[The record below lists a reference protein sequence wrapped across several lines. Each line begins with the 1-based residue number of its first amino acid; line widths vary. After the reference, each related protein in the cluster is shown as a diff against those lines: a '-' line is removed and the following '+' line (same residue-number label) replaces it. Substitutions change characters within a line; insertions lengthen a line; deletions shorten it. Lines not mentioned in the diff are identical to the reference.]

1 MTNLDGGNVKILIE
15 ADGRGVSGRDTVQNH
30 LYVFQICLKQL
41 RLQKHK
47 DDVYL
52 TVAQKLQKPE
62 KCLQTS
68 CSELMTLAFS
78 GENRS
83 SMA

>member
-1 MTNLDGGNVKILIE
+1 MEILVE
-15 ADGRGVSGRDTVQNH
+15 ADGRGVSGRDAVQNH

-47 DDVYL
+47 DGVYIIG
-52 TVAQKLQKPE
+52 AQMLQKSE

-78 GENRS
+78 EENRS

>member
-1 MTNLDGGNVKILIE
+1 MKILIE

-52 TVAQKLQKPE
+52 IVAQMPQKPL

>member
-1 MTNLDGGNVKILIE
+1 MKILVE
-15 ADGRGVSGRDTVQNH
+15 ADGRGVSGRDTVQDH

-47 DDVYL
+47 GEVYV
-52 TVAQKLQKPE
+52 TVAQMLQKSE

-68 CSELMTLAFS
+68 CSGLMTLAFS
-78 GENRS
+78 GENRP